1 MAGDCGGASQE
12 NAEYSQH
19 QSPGPVP
26 PHKDGQC
33 GGGGGRSRKR
43 RHWAARE
50 EERMR
55 RERAAQWIGRVRGRN
70 IVRRGQFLLE

>member
-1 MAGDCGGASQE
+1 MLSTASIRAQAQCLLTRMANVGEGVGEAS
-12 NAEYSQH
+12 
-19 QSPGPVP
+19 
-26 PHKDGQC
+26 
-33 GGGGGRSRKR
+33 KR